1 MKTRLRETWD
11 AGKAVINAWLSMPNT
26 VSAEIT
32 ARQDFDS
39 ITIDLQHGLN
49 DYLSAL
55 TMLQALEPG
64 SATPMARVPWLEPG
78 IIMKLLDAGALG
90 IICPMVNTAEDAEN
104 LVRYAHYAPRGTRSF
119 GPTRA
124 LMTYGAD
131 YPGRANAAVTTLA
144 MIETVQAL
152 ENLEA
157 IVATPD
163 LTGVY
168 IGPSDLSLSMGHTPK
183 LDQDEPEVVAAI
195 ERILAAAKAA
205 GKRAGIHCISTDY
218 ARRMIGLGF
227 DLVTVGGSDIRLYTA
242 AVAKVVADARAS

>member
-1 MKTRLRETWD
+1 MKNRLRETWG
-11 AGKAVINAWLSMPNT
+11 AGKPGINAWLSMPNT
-26 VSAEIT
+26 ITAEIT

-39 ITIDLQHGLN
+39 IVIDLQHGLN

-55 TMLQALEPG
+55 NMLQALEPG
-64 SATPMARVPWLEPG
+64 TATPMARVPWLEPG

-90 IICPMVNTAEDAEN
+90 IICPMVNTPQDAEN
-104 LVRYAHYAPRGTRSF
+104 LVRWAHYAPRGTRSF

-124 LMTYGAD
+124 LMAYGVD
-131 YPGRANAAVTTLA
+131 YPTKANGEVITLA

-152 ENLEA
+152 ENVDA

-183 LDQDEPEVVAAI
+183 LDQDQPEVVEAI
-195 ERILAAAKAA
+195 KRILAACKKA
-205 GKRAGIHCISTDY
+205 GVRAGIHCISAAY
-218 ARRMIGLGF
+218 AKKMIALGF
-227 DLVTVGGSDIRLYTA
+227 DLITLGGSDNRIYTA
-242 AVAKVVADARAS
+242 ALQERLAEMRG

>member
-1 MKTRLRETWD
+1 MNNRLRDCWSKGNG
-11 AGKAVINAWLSMPNT
+11 AINAWLSMPNSI
-26 VSAEIT
+26 SAEIT

-49 DYLSAL
+49 DYQAAL
-55 TMLQALEPG
+55 GMLQALEVG

-90 IICPMVNTAEDAEN
+90 IICPMINTPEDAEN
-104 LVRYAHYAPRGTRSF
+104 LVRYASYAPRGARSF

-124 LMTYGAD
+124 IMAHGVD
-131 YPGRANAAVTTLA
+131 YASKANGQVVTFA

-152 ENLEA
+152 NNVDA

-163 LTGVY
+163 LSGVY

-183 LDQDEPEVVAAI
+183 LDQDERPVVEAI
-195 ERILAAAKAA
+195 KAILAAAKKA
-205 GKRAGIHCISTDY
+205 GIRAGIHTISTDY
-218 ARRMIGLGF
+218 AKEMIKLGF
-227 DLVTVGGSDIRLYTA
+227 DLVTIGGSDIRIYSA
-242 AVAKVVADARAS
+242 AVAERVAAMRS

>member
-1 MKTRLRETWD
+1 MRTRLRDTWD
-11 AGKAVINAWLSMPNT
+11 GGRAGINAWLSMPNT

-32 ARQDFDS
+32 ARHDFDS

-55 TMLQALEPG
+55 SMLQALEPG
-64 SATPMARVPWLEPG
+64 TATPMARVPWLEPG
-78 IIMKLLDAGALG
+78 IIMKVLDAGALG
-90 IICPMVNTAEDAEN
+90 IICPMVNTPDDAEA

-124 LMTYGAD
+124 ILAYGGD
-131 YPGRANAAVTTLA
+131 YPSRANAAVVTLA

-152 ENLEA
+152 ENVDA

-168 IGPSDLSLSMGHTPK
+168 IGPSDLSLSMGRTPK
-183 LDQDEPEVVAAI
+183 LDQDDPEVVAAI
-195 ERILAAAKAA
+195 DTILGAAKKA
-205 GKRAGIHCISTDY
+205 GLRAGIHCISTDY
-218 ARRMIGLGF
+218 AKQMIAKGF
-227 DLVTVGGSDIRLYTA
+227 DLVTVGGSDIRIYA
-242 AVAKVVADARAS
+242 AALSERVAAMRG

>member
-1 MKTRLRETWD
+1 LRDTWS
-11 AGKAVINAWLSMPNT
+11 AGNAGINAWLSMPNS

-32 ARQDFDS
+32 ARQDLDS

-64 SATPMARVPWLEPG
+64 TATPMARVPWLEPG

-90 IICPMVNTAEDAEN
+90 IVCPMVNTVEDAEN

-131 YPGRANAAVTTLA
+131 YPVKANAAVITLA
-144 MIETVQAL
+144 MIETVEAL
-152 ENLEA
+152 GNVDA
-157 IVATPD
+157 IVATED
-163 LTGVY
+163 LTGIY

-183 LDQDEPEVVAAI
+183 LDQDEPAVVDAI
-195 ERILAAAKAA
+195 EKILTAAKNA

-218 ARRMIGLGF
+218 ARRMIDLGF

-242 AVAKVVADARAS
+242 AIANTVKEMRA

>member
-1 MKTRLRETWD
+1 MNNRLRDCWSKGNG
-11 AGKAVINAWLSMPNT
+11 AINAWLSMPNSI
-26 VSAEIT
+26 SAEIT

-49 DYLSAL
+49 DYQAAL
-55 TMLQALEPG
+55 GMLQALEVG

-90 IICPMVNTAEDAEN
+90 IICPMINTPEDAEN
-104 LVRYAHYAPRGTRSF
+104 LVRYASYAPRGARSF

-124 LMTYGAD
+124 IMAHGAD
-131 YPGRANAAVTTLA
+131 YASKANGQVVTFA

-152 ENLEA
+152 NNVDA

-163 LTGVY
+163 LSGVY

-183 LDQDEPEVVAAI
+183 LDQDERPVVEAI
-195 ERILAAAKAA
+195 KAILAAAKKA
-205 GKRAGIHCISTDY
+205 GIRAGIHTISTDY
-218 ARRMIGLGF
+218 AKEMIKLGF
-227 DLVTVGGSDIRLYTA
+227 DLVTIGGSDIRIYSA
-242 AVAKVVADARAS
+242 AVAERVAAMRS